1 MFWERLSAL
10 INEHDIS
17 ASGLAKQIGLSNSAA
32 VKWKKGAI
40 PDSSTLQKIADYFN
54 VSVDYLLGK
63 SESKNIAS
71 PRFVQPEI
79 SETTVT
85 FPVIGE
91 VADGNL

>member
-63 SESKNIAS
+63 EKSHPFDN
-71 PRFVQPEI
+71 
-79 SETTVT
+79 
-85 FPVIGE
+85 
-91 VADGNL
+91 